1 MKKKNKHKN
10 KKTCII
16 CDFDSVSGFGHY
28 YRSLVLYKELRI
40 QKLNPFF
47 LFSKKNKKFV
57 YPYIKEIRV
66 EFFDENF
73 ERDH

>member
-1 MKKKNKHKN
+1 MQKKNRNKI

-16 CDFDSVSGFGHY
+16 CDFDSFSGFGHY

-47 LFSKKNKKFV
+47 LFIKKNKRFIHS
-57 YPYIKEIRV
+57 YTRDIKL
-66 EFFDENF
+66 EFFDFNF
-73 ERDH
+73 NRS